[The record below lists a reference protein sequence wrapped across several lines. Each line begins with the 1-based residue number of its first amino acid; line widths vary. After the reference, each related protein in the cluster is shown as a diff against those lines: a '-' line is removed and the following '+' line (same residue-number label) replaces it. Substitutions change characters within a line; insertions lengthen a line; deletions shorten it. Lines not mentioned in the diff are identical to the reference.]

1 MKKYAFLIIV
11 AIVTIVVLFF
21 LFNPQV
27 LADIW
32 LWFVGLIGPIVAL
45 FKSGLDSITNREK
58 KSDASKAKQRQQ
70 PDSVENST
78 VDTSGNEERIK
89 ELEKEVAGLQQKI
102 KTQNQADDFV
112 GTTISVLRYFD
123 DGETTLGLLFFEDK
137 YYSYTLEDTYRKVK
151 VSGQTRIPSGTYNVD
166 FYEVLTELTK
176 KYRRTR
182 QWFDFHIHV
191 QEVENFS
198 NVYIHSGSDHTHT
211 EGCLLIADSI
221 LSSDEKRT
229 IFNSRKTYERFYKKI
244 KKIKAEEQNVRIK
257 ILDEGWLKSIT

>member
-1 MKKYAFLIIV
+1 MKKFAFLIIV
-11 AIVTIVVLFF
+11 ATVTIVVLLF
-21 LFNPQV
+21 LFNPQI
-27 LADIW
+27 LTDIW
-32 LWFVGLIGPIVAL
+32 LWIIGLIGPIVAL
-45 FKSGLDSITNREK
+45 FKKGFNSISNFVKGSEK
-58 KSDASKAKQRQQ
+58 
-70 PDSVENST
+70 PDNTPT
-78 VDTSGNEERIK
+78 VTTSESEQRIK
-89 ELEKEVAGLQQKI
+89 ELEKEIVRLQQKI
-102 KTQNQADDFV
+102 KNQNQTDEFV

-123 DGETTLGLLFFEDK
+123 DGETTLGLLFLGDK
-137 YYSYTLEDTYRKVK
+137 YFSYTLEDTYQKVK
-151 VSGQTRIPSGTYNVD
+151 IAGQTRIPSGTYNVD

-176 KYRRTR
+176 KYRKTR
-182 QWFDFHIHV
+182 QWFDFHIHI

-244 KKIKAEEQNVRIK
+244 KQLKAEEQNVRIK